1 MILRSIV
8 VQGWRCFANP
18 VSVGPFTEGLNVLHA
33 SNAAGKST
41 LFEAMRLGL
50 LDGHRVTGRDVENLR
65 PWGRALAPTV
75 TVAFSHGAAEYQV
88 MKRFLDHPFVELERR
103 ENETFVRVAEG
114 DAADQKIREILTRNP
129 PGRGLSRPE
138 NRGLAQVLWAPQG
151 DLSFG
156 KLSGDLVAD
165 IRTALDVQVSG
176 PGSGALEERIDA
188 AYLRFFT
195 SGGQY
200 KRGKDAPALARL
212 HESLPAAIEA
222 QRTAAEQQRVFEDAA
237 RRVEDFRARRAQAR
251 RDAEAL
257 TKSLHQARARAEAY
271 KALVSDR
278 AQRVER
284 VKAAEARHGELKQ
297 RIEAIKAV
305 VKELSDVQQTIVRLR
320 SELPAWIR
328 EVEQQEM
335 EAARTKRAL
344 EVARAVRRAGHQ
356 VLEVNRG
363 DRRTRRIA
371 GKSDTVDAETAARSV
386 LAGQSTAIPKT
397 ADGAVEMMRH
407 LKVARR
413 TAVKARTSAMIT
425 LKQIVVTA
433 PPELRETLHPLAD
446 QALLKRCRG
455 WRCGTIDTPT
465 ASAKHTLR
473 ALARRW
479 FALSVEI
486 VDHDR
491 HLGRLT
497 TQTSPTLR
505 EGFGIGADTAAEM
518 LIIFGDNPDRIH
530 AEAAFA
536 KLCGACPIPASSGM
550 TTGRHRL
557 YRGGHRQ
564 ANAALHRAVIVRMR
578 YHSPTL
584 NDVER
589 RTAEGRPKREII
601 RCLKRFLAREI
612 FQRVMADYRARQAAD
627 LAA

>member
-1 MILRSIV
+1 MGCGGI
-8 VQGWRCFANP
+8 QP
-18 VSVGPFTEGLNVLHA
+18 
-33 SNAAGKST
+33 
-41 LFEAMRLGL
+41 
-50 LDGHRVTGRDVENLR
+50 
-65 PWGRALAPTV
+65 
-75 TVAFSHGAAEYQV
+75 
-88 MKRFLDHPFVELERR
+88 R
-103 ENETFVRVAEG
+103 ET
-114 DAADQKIREILTRNP
+114 
-129 PGRGLSRPE
+129 
-138 NRGLAQVLWAPQG
+138 
-151 DLSFG
+151 
-156 KLSGDLVAD
+156 
-165 IRTALDVQVSG
+165 
-176 PGSGALEERIDA
+176 
-188 AYLRFFT
+188 
-195 SGGQY
+195 
-200 KRGKDAPALARL
+200 
-212 HESLPAAIEA
+212 
-222 QRTAAEQQRVFEDAA
+222 
-237 RRVEDFRARRAQAR
+237 DF
-251 RDAEAL
+251 
-257 TKSLHQARARAEAY
+257 
-271 KALVSDR
+271 
-278 AQRVER
+278 
-284 VKAAEARHGELKQ
+284 
-297 RIEAIKAV
+297 
-305 VKELSDVQQTIVRLR
+305 
-320 SELPAWIR
+320 
-328 EVEQQEM
+328 
-335 EAARTKRAL
+335 
-344 EVARAVRRAGHQ
+344 
-356 VLEVNRG
+356 
-363 DRRTRRIA
+363 
-371 GKSDTVDAETAARSV
+371 
-386 LAGQSTAIPKT
+386 

-505 EGFGIGADTAAEM
+505 EGLGIGADTAAEM

-530 AEAAFA
+530 SEAAFA

-584 NDVER
+584 NYVER